1 MKTTWHKG
9 IITWRE
15 QDCLCVS
22 VPFTWLLP
30 QARAFALSHPTDR
43 VVAGGPA
50 VRLMPD
56 YVREWAEIETI
67 EPLTPPLRR
76 ANQQAS
82 RTTFGCP
89 NRCKFCGVR
98 IIEGEYRELADFE
111 AAPILCDSNFLAC
124 SDAHFNR
131 VVDRL
136 KQANYEQVDFNQ
148 GLDASLL
155 TQWRAN
161 RLAELPLRPRF
172 AWDTAADEIIVMGA
186 VERMEIAGVRCRSS
200 DITNTASAPA
210 HIYVLVGWRETP
222 DEAMYRMEALR
233 SAKLCGVAMR
243 YQPLNALKRNAYCPT
258 QWSERELRDFCR
270 YWNRL
275 RWFNGFTFEQ
285 YREGVPREG
294 QARLFA

>member
-15 QDCLCVS
+15 QDCLCMS

-30 QARAFALSHPTDR
+30 QARAFALSHPVDR

-56 YVREWAEIETI
+56 YVREWAEIETV

-76 ANQQAS
+76 ANPQAS

-98 IIEGEYRELADFE
+98 TIEGEYRELADFE
-111 AAPILCDSNFLAC
+111 PAPILCDSNFLAC

-131 VVDRL
+131 VIDRL
-136 KQANYEQVDFNQ
+136 KQADFEQVDFNQ
-148 GLDASLL
+148 ALDARLL
-155 TQWRAN
+155 TQARAN
-161 RLAELPLRPRF
+161 RLAEVPLKPRL
-172 AWDTAADEIIVMGA
+172 AWDNTGDEDALFAAIGRL
-186 VERMEIAGVRCRSS
+186 ERAGIATKNGR
-200 DITNTASAPA
+200 
-210 HIYVLVGWRETP
+210 LVVFCLVNFGETP
-222 DEAMYRMEALR
+222 DEAHYRLQTL
-233 SAKLCGVAMR
+233 KDFGYTGFAMR
-243 YQPLNALKRNAYCPT
+243 YQPLDTLRRNTYLHPNWDAQLLT
-258 QWSERELRDFCR
+258 DFCR
-270 YWNRL
+270 YWNRQAWL
-275 RWFNGFTFEQ
+275 GGITFEQ
-285 YREGVPREG
+285 YREGIPREG